1 MKLFYYS
8 GNNFGDKLNPIIW
21 NSLAKELIDED
32 DSAILVGL
40 GTLINSNVPV
50 APKKFIFGSGAGYMG
65 PANIDDKWHFYCVR
79 GPLTANILKLDS
91 SLAIT
96 DPALLLREIY
106 TRPVAAT
113 GEVCFM
119 PHHVSA
125 GYADWRAICAGAG
138 ITYLDPGDDT
148 DWVIEKIRG
157 ARLVIAEAMHAA
169 IVADAFRVPWVPVQI
184 YDHILGFKWEDWC
197 LSMQLPYRPITIPSL
212 WDADRQL
219 NSKDKAKT
227 WVKRGL
233 RGAGIWSDNWTPALP
248 APNRRRKED
257 QVIMQLHALSSGS
270 DAYLSNEVVQ
280 QHALE
285 RLLQA
290 VERMKRHYP
299 DTRVQVAQACNSL
312 CAAM

>member
-1 MKLFYYS
+1 MKLFYYL

-21 NSLAKELIDED
+21 NRLAEGLLDED
-32 DSAILVGL
+32 DSKILVGI
-40 GTLINSNVPV
+40 GTLLNSNVP
-50 APKKFIFGSGAGYMG
+50 PNPQKFIFGSGAGYMSS
-65 PANIDDKWHFYCVR
+65 AKVDDKWHFYCVR
-79 GPLTANILKLDS
+79 GPLTASLLNLAPQ
-91 SLAIT
+91 LAIT

-106 TRPVAAT
+106 TGPVAKT

-125 GYADWRAICAGAG
+125 EYADWRAICAKAG
-138 ITYLDPGDDT
+138 VTYLDPADDT

-169 IVADAFRVPWVPVQI
+169 IVADAFRVPWIPLQI

-197 LSMQLPYRPITIPSL
+197 QSMQLPYKPVTIPSL
-212 WDADRQL
+212 WDADRL
-219 NSKDKAKT
+219 LSGSEKAKA

-233 RGAGIWSDNWTPALP
+233 KGVGVWSNNWTPALP
-248 APNRRRKED
+248 APNRRIMED
-257 QVIMQLHALSSGS
+257 QVLKRLQSLSNGAE
-270 DAYLSNEVVQ
+270 AYLSNEMVQ

-290 VERMKRHYP
+290 LELMKRH
-299 DTRVQVAQACNSL
+299 QLKANAS
-312 CAAM
+312 AA